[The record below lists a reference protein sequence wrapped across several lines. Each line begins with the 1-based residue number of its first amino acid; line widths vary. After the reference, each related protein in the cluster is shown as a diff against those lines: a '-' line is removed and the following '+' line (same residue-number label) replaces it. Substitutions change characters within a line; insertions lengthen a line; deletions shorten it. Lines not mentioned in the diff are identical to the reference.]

1 MIKFRHLIW
10 MMIATAGLML
20 SVSQSFAQQPDV
32 GDQPGLLPD
41 DSAELDPEY
50 RKQMVFYRTTEAPG
64 TIIISTAERH
74 LYLIQGNGRALRY
87 GIGVGREGFQWQGLL
102 NISRKAEWPDWTP
115 PPEMIA
121 RQPYLPRFMAGGPG
135 NPLGA
140 RAMYLGSTVYRIHG
154 TNRPD
159 TIGTAV
165 SSGCFRLVNA
175 DVTDLYERVPA
186 GTKAGALQNRKVDI
200 LSRNST
206 WSMSRETSY
215 DLYFPAVA
223 YYDGEGFM
231 VPRARKIDS
240 ALDLTNSK
248 VCVQAETT
256 TQLNLADYF
265 RANNMKY
272 QEMKFAKLDEVIKA
286 YDSGQCDT
294 LTADVSQLYA
304 LRLNLGKPGDH
315 IILPDVISKEPLAPV
330 VRQRDDDWMMI
341 VKWTLYAM
349 INAEELGVTSKNI
362 DEALKS
368 RKPDV
373 MRLVGTEGTYGED
386 LGVTKDW
393 AARIIRRV
401 GNYGEIYD
409 RNIGAESKLKIP
421 RGLNQLWSA
430 GGIQYAPPIR

>member
-1 MIKFRHLIW
+1 MKWTFRGGLLIGLAVAVAVA
-10 MMIATAGLML
+10 ATAIAYERYDTRTLKRTVRRGEVLCGVNAGL
-20 SVSQSFAQQPDV
+20 
-32 GDQPGLLPD
+32 PGFSIPD
-41 DSAELDPEY
+41 DKGNWTGFDVDFCRAVAAAIFDDPKKARFVPLDASERFKEL
-50 RKQMVFYRTTEAPG
+50 Q
-64 TIIISTAERH
+64 S
-74 LYLIQGNGRALRY
+74 
-87 GIGVGREGFQWQGLL
+87 
-102 NISRKAEWPDWTP
+102 
-115 PPEMIA
+115 
-121 RQPYLPRFMAGGPG
+121 
-135 NPLGA
+135 
-140 RAMYLGSTVYRIHG
+140 
-154 TNRPD
+154 
-159 TIGTAV
+159 
-165 SSGCFRLVNA
+165 
-175 DVTDLYERVPA
+175 
-186 GTKAGALQNRKVDI
+186 RKVDI

-231 VPRARKIDS
+231 LPRARNIDS
-240 ALDLTNSK
+240 ALNLDGSK
-248 VCVQAETT
+248 VCVQSETT

-272 QEMKFAKLDEVIKA
+272 QERKFAKLDEVIKA

-349 INAEELGVTSKNI
+349 INAEELGITSGNI

-368 RKPDV
+368 KKPDV
-373 MRLVGTEGTYGED
+373 MRLVGTEGAYGEA
-386 LGVTKDW
+386 LGLTKDW
-393 AARIIRRV
+393 AVRIIRHV
-401 GNYGEIYD
+401 GNYGEIYE
-409 RNIGAESKLKIP
+409 RNVGSGSKLKIP